1 MAIPDIFKQRAQ
13 SENWDLNDA
22 AKFTSHQT
30 IEADVIIIGT
40 GAGGGV
46 SAEVLSQ
53 AGLKVVMIEEG
64 SLHTSD
70 DFNMDELEALPNL
83 YQEGGTRSTK
93 DGAINILQGRAVGGT
108 TVVNWT
114 SSFRTPAATLGQRT
128 RG

>member
-30 IEADVIIIGT
+30 VEADVIIIGT

-64 SLHTSD
+64 GLHTSD

-83 YQEGGTRSTK
+83 YQEGRYS
-93 DGAINILQGRAVGGT
+93 LQLKMAPLISYKAAQW
-108 TVVNWT
+108 VVPRW
-114 SSFRTPAATLGQRT
+114 
-128 RG
+128 

>member
-13 SENWDLNDA
+13 SENWDLTDA
-22 AKFTSHQT
+22 ATLTSNQT

-64 SLHTSD
+64 GLHTSD
-70 DFNMDELEALPNL
+70 DFNMDELEALPSL
-83 YQEGGTRSTK
+83 YQEGATRSTK
-93 DGAINILQGRAVGGT
+93 DGAVNIMQGRGHPVFAHLQ
-108 TVVNWT
+108 
-114 SSFRTPAATLGQRT
+114 PH
-128 RG
+128 